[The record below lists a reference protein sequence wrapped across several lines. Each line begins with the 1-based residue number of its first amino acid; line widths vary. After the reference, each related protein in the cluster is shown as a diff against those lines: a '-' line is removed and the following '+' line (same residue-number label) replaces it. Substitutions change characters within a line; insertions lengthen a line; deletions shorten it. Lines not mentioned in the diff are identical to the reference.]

1 MWETGPAPGPN
12 PRSLGE
18 CRLGQHGAAPPSH
31 LPAAPPNGAA
41 MQLRTTPGSRG
52 LAQSTAVREAG
63 LRRRPAQ
70 AGWGLLGSPTR
81 PGACTRQ

>member
-1 MWETGPAPGPN
+1 MSAASASTVPPPPATSPLLPRTG
-12 PRSLGE
+12 
-18 CRLGQHGAAPPSH
+18 
-31 LPAAPPNGAA
+31 LPL
-41 MQLRTTPGSRG
+41 QLRTTPGSWG